1 MRDGVLSFE
10 MQRLRIVAIVT
21 LVVHAV
27 VGVLHEL
34 AHRDLGIELTQVQ
47 TLFVNLVILAAPV
60 VAVVLLWS
68 RAQTA
73 GALLFAGA
81 MAASLLFGLYYH
93 YVLVSPDHVS
103 HLPDGDLQTAFRI
116 TALLL
121 ALVQALG
128 AAVGLRGIAL
138 CRSPE
143 GTGSG

>member
-68 RAQTA
+68 RA
-73 GALLFAGA
+73 
-81 MAASLLFGLYYH
+81 
-93 YVLVSPDHVS
+93 
-103 HLPDGDLQTAFRI
+103 
-116 TALLL
+116 
-121 ALVQALG
+121 
-128 AAVGLRGIAL
+128 
-138 CRSPE
+138 
-143 GTGSG
+143 